1 MHNFFFNFVCFCHM
15 SLVFVINIKID
26 HEEYGEALVLAKLY
40 HLDSDLVYQRQW
52 RKSDV
57 TLATI
62 HDYLVIY
69 IYSNKTICELLNS

>member
-1 MHNFFFNFVCFCHM
+1 MARLFLLYMYMLNLFFFS
-15 SLVFVINIKID
+15 SLMFFKYIQID

-69 IYSNKTICELLNS
+69 ISSNS